1 MNSTKVLPPEALI
14 NASGG
19 KTFVLFTSYDLLNKV
34 FNLLDPKLRD
44 YPLYKQGDLSP
55 SRMLEKFRQEPSVIF
70 GTNSFWQGV
79 DIPGDALSSV
89 VITKLPFDVPSDP
102 LVEARVEDLKKR
114 RINPFRHFQIPR
126 AIIQLRQ
133 GFGRLIRTA
142 HDRGVVSILDSRIVR
157 RGYGEQFIA
166 SLPPC
171 IVCSSATPSLSNSF
185 MARRTWSAGF
195 LTLMIASARTSN

>member
-1 MNSTKVLPPEALI
+1 MYLPDDLPEPGEEERRFLPALSGRVEALI

-171 IVCSSATPSLSNSF
+171 
-185 MARRTWSAGF
+185 RRTGELAEVQDF
-195 LTLMIASARTSN
+195 LNGGG